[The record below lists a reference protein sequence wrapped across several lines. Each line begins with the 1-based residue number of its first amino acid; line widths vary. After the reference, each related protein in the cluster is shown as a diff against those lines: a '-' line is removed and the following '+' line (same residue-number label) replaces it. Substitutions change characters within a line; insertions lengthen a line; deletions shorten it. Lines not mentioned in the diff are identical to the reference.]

1 MLAVFDSSALVKLLV
16 EEDGSELAARLW
28 DEADAVVTS
37 RLAVV
42 EVPAALH
49 AARRHDRLD
58 GASLEVAL
66 TLWAQLLRGLP
77 LLELTEALAD
87 RAAELTSHLVLG
99 GADAVHLAGALQLS
113 DADPVLVV
121 WDRRLHKAALA
132 SGLRAAPAAL

>member
-16 EEDGSELAARLW
+16 EEDGSELAATLW

-42 EVPAALH
+42 EVPGALH

-58 GASLEVAL
+58 DAGLEVAL
-66 TLWAQLLRGLP
+66 TLWKQLLSGLR
-77 LLELTEALAD
+77 LLELTEPLAA
-87 RAAELTSHLVLG
+87 RAAELASHLVLG
-99 GADAVHLAGALQLS
+99 GADAVHLAGALQFA

-121 WDRRLHKAALA
+121 WDRRLHNAAVA
-132 SGLRAAPAAL
+132 AGLRAAPAAL